1 MKYKVLLVIATLGIV
16 AVGAG
21 TGYLLSKSDGRVSG
35 AESVNN
41 QMVKNDKEVGSL
53 DTKTFRDTA
62 TGVIEKNGTNGVGT
76 HKLIRDGGP
85 SQTIYMVSSVVDLD
99 QFDGKKVEVWGET
112 QKVAKVSWFMDIG
125 RVKIVE

>member
-1 MKYKVLLVIATLGIV
+1 MASVGIV

-35 AESVNN
+35 VGSVNN